1 MRDPP
6 LAGHSGHQERSMS
19 VETTIRR
26 KRLLLLL
33 SPNTYRAGA
42 FLNAA
47 ERLGV
52 EVVKGIDV
60 PRGLE
65 DWWDLPLAVDFA
77 DAEGATRA
85 IAAFHAAHPLDAIL
99 SVDDTA
105 TILATHPAPALGLP
119 HNPLE
124 SAEAARDKGL

>member
-33 SPNTYRAGA
+33 SPNNYRAGA
-42 FLNAA
+42 FVNAA

-52 EVVKGIDV
+52 ELVKGLHL
-60 PRGLE
+60 PRGLG
-65 DWWDLPLAVDFA
+65 DWGDLPLAVDFA
-77 DAEGATRA
+77 DGHVGTCAGAAYHTAHTR
-85 IAAFHAAHPLDAIL
+85 DATP
-99 SVDDTA
+99 SRDDT
-105 TILATHPAPALGLP
+105 
-119 HNPLE
+119 
-124 SAEAARDKGL
+124 